1 MRCLVVR
8 GSLLRAGKAV
18 EVPPGGTSTEG
29 GGSIGRF
36 CSLKVVVVFVGLL
49 LFCWFVLEGV
59 DVGGI
64 LTYVL
69 VNHSNLM
76 GKIR

>member
-18 EVPPGGTSTEG
+18 EVPPGGTSTG
-29 GGSIGRF
+29 GGAGSIGRF

-49 LFCWFVLEGV
+49 LDFCWFLLEGV
-59 DVGGI
+59 DVGG
-64 LTYVL
+64 
-69 VNHSNLM
+69 M
-76 GKIR
+76 